1 MTWDIFG
8 RRKKKTKALE
18 DDPVAEIVEVIEK
31 FAPKGYRSERD
42 MFFYNYKIMQPYPKP
57 LLALLETLCRKDR
70 LESEPDV
77 FRREVFV
84 KLKDF
89 YDPRDR
95 LSRTEAVKDTG
106 LIRKFREVFLFFYDE
121 KELSSEDVQD
131 LLKEKKAES

>member
-1 MTWDIFG
+1 VTWDIFG
-8 RRKKKTKALE
+8 KRRKKTKTLE
-18 DDPVAEIVEVIEK
+18 DDPVAKIVEVIEK

-70 LESEPDV
+70 LESEPDI

-95 LSRTEAVKDTG
+95 LSRAEAVEDMGMIKKFKD
-106 LIRKFREVFLFFYDE
+106 VFLFFYDE
-121 KELSSEDVQD
+121 KELSSEHVKE
-131 LLKEKKAES
+131 LLKEI